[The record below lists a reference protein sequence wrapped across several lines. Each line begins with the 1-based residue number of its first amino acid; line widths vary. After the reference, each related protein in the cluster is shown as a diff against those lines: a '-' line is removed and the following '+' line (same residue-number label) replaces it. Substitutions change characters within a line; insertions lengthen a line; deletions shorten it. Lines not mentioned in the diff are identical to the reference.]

1 MSRHGDTL
9 SPRVR
14 EIRRDKFGEDGIAT
28 LSQAMRIPARTW
40 ENFEN
45 GVMIP
50 ARNILQFIEL
60 TGADPH
66 WLLTGEGARYRVR
79 SATTTRRALP

>member
-1 MSRHGDTL
+1 MSRDGDEL

-14 EIRRDKFGEDGIAT
+14 EIRRDKYGEDGIAT
-28 LSQAMRIPARTW
+28 LSQAMSIPAATW

-50 ARNILQFIEL
+50 ARIILKFIEL
-60 TGADPH
+60 TGVEPG
-66 WLLTGEGARYRVR
+66 WLLTGEGPRYRVR
-79 SATTTRRALP
+79 SATSTRRASS